1 MFAGVECCVESYRA
15 KTDWRNSVYAGGITG
30 GLLGFRELCH
40 LEKKNMLCEAANIY
54 KDTFAL
60 LWKKKLFSAKKCS
73 ILDFSTSD
81 FPNLEIYLL
90 EYGIT
95 YFQMHDMLYRA
106 GIKAAGFGAAGFAAF
121 SAAIDYFMHTSTLF
135 NPSN

>member
-1 MFAGVECCVESYRA
+1 MQFG
-15 KTDWRNSVYAGGITG
+15 
-30 GLLGFRELCH
+30 
-40 LEKKNMLCEAANIY
+40 KKNMLCKATNIF